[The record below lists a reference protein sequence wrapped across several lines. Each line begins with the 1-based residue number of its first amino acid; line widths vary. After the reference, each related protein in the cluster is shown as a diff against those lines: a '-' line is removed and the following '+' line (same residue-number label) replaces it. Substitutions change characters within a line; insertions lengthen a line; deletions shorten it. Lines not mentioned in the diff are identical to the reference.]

1 MNVVLGARREGQKG
15 GFVGV
20 YYVEVV
26 VNIAAAP
33 LANTKGR
40 NIGVESQHYYSK
52 WSVVSAEISGSIS
65 RIPG

>member
-1 MNVVLGARREGQKG
+1 M
-15 GFVGV
+15 